1 MGALKLVNRPEYTTA
16 KPYAIFAVFD
26 LELTGLDPDSD
37 RVIEAAI
44 VLCDENGKP
53 LFAFET
59 LIDPG
64 RDTGPEHIHHIKRS
78 MVIGQPTFPEIGED
92 MAELLNNRIVV
103 GLNNSLDFS
112 CLKREYDAM
121 GITFKPGASLDLS
134 PILRDSMF
142 TDKYYDEIMAAI
154 ESQEIE
160 HRAMA
165 DTLVAVE
172 ILPYV
177 LEFAQEHPE
186 RVRAYS
192 KCEVIVQDRE
202 PRVIAPRSLA

>member
-1 MGALKLVNRPEYTTA
+1 MGVQKIANVPAYTSA

-44 VLCDENGKP
+44 VLCDENAQP
-53 LFAFET
+53 VFAFET

-64 RDTGPEHIHHIKRS
+64 RDTGPVHIHHITND
-78 MVIGQPTFPEIGED
+78 MVTGQPTFPEIGED
-92 MAELLNNRIVV
+92 MAEVMNNRVIV

-112 CLKREYDAM
+112 CLKREFDEM
-121 GITFKPGASLDLS
+121 GIKFKPGSSLDLS
-134 PILRDSMF
+134 PILRDSLF
-142 TDKYYDEIMAAI
+142 TDTYYDEIMAAI

-165 DTLVAVE
+165 DTLVAAE
-172 ILPYV
+172 ILPYA
-177 LEFAQEHPE
+177 LQFARDHPD
-186 RVRAYS
+186 RVRAYN
-192 KCEVIVQDRE
+192 KCEVIVHERE
-202 PRVIAPRSLA
+202 PRVIAPRTL